1 MKKRGTYYVSTFTV
15 DESAFV
21 LADHPAMLDDPFLA
35 GALSPNL
42 CNSSAVLN
50 IATRSS
56 RIRTCRSSGRRWR
69 TGCGISRRYTAPG
82 VRIAFGT
89 DSGAN
94 PARIPGW
101 PSTGVGADGGGRP
114 QADGR
119 PCRRDTRERRDAR
132 SDRIGERSS
141 RESGQTSWCCRP
153 TPGRRP
159 EHEAAVSVWHGGRE
173 IQPAVTS
180 ANAR

>member
-1 MKKRGTYYVSTFTV
+1 MKSAHVLCLDVTV

-35 GALSPNL
+35 GALSRNL
-42 CNSSAVLN
+42 CTVRSPD

-56 RIRTCRSSGRRWR
+56 RIRTCRSFRAALANGMRNLKPTRR
-69 TGCGISRRYTAPG
+69 RRA
-82 VRIAFGT
+82 IAFERT
-89 DSGAN
+89 RVQTRAH
-94 PARIPGW
+94 PGW
-101 PSTGVGADGGGRP
+101 AEHRSLELMVSRP

-132 SDRIGERSS
+132 SDR
-141 RESGQTSWCCRP
+141 SGTLEPGKRQTSWCCRP
-153 TPGRRP
+153 IPWRRP
-159 EHEAAVSVWHGGRE
+159 ENERLVSVFLAWRSRDSSGGHL
-173 IQPAVTS
+173 